1 MRQVRA
7 LGDIARQRGQNLA
20 QMALAWVLRQ
30 DTMASAL
37 IGASRVEQIDQNVG
51 ALQNLVF
58 SEEEQKRIDQILQ

>member
-1 MRQVRA
+1 
-7 LGDIARQRGQNLA
+7 
-20 QMALAWVLRQ
+20 MALAWVLRQ